1 MRLLMRAG
9 GIFLLSLALIL
20 SVAGC
25 RLAQRTSAPPPSAA
39 LTATTTATYG
49 DHTGSMEIGGLT
61 RTWLL
66 HVPTKYNSLSPAPLL
81 LALHGRLGD
90 GKGMASLT
98 HLSQVSDQNG
108 FIVVYPDGY
117 QRCWADGRG
126 ATAADQARVDDVA
139 FLSALVATLT
149 GTYAIDA
156 RRVYVTGISNGGFMA
171 QRLGCDLSAKIAA
184 IAVDAATFPVNL
196 ADRCA
201 PSHPMPVLLFNG
213 TDDPLVP
220 YQGGVVAGDRGEVYS
235 APQTAARWAALA
247 GCAPTTA
254 SATVPTLVNDGTTV
268 SDVTYSG
275 CRDSVLVRFYT
286 IDGGGHT
293 WPGGMQ
299 YLPASIVGKTTRNLD
314 ASQTLWQFFAQVTAR
329 NGA

>member
-1 MRLLMRAG
+1 MRLLRRVG
-9 GIFLLSLALIL
+9 GIVLLLLALTL
-20 SVAGC
+20 GAAGC
-25 RLAQRTSAPPPSAA
+25 RLTQHAPAPPPSAA
-39 LTATTTATYG
+39 MTATTAATYG
-49 DHTGSMEIGGLT
+49 DHTGSMVIGGLT

-66 HVPTKYNSLSPAPLL
+66 HVPTKYSSLNPAPLL

-98 HLSQVSDQNG
+98 HLSQVSDQYG
-108 FIVVYPDGY
+108 FVVVYPDGY
-117 QRCWADGRG
+117 QRGWADGRG
-126 ATAADQARVDDVA
+126 ATTADQAGVDDVA
-139 FLSALVATLT
+139 FLSALIATLSSA
-149 GTYAIDA
+149 YAIDA

-213 TDDPLVP
+213 TNDPLVP
-220 YQGGVVAGDRGEVYS
+220 YGGGVVAGDRGEVFS

-247 GCAPTTA
+247 GCAPTPA
-254 SATVPTLVNDGTTV
+254 SATASTLVNDGTTV

-275 CRDSVLVRFYT
+275 CGGNALVRLYT
-286 IDGGGHT
+286 INGGGHT
-293 WPGGMQ
+293 WPGGTQ
-299 YLPASIVGKTTRNLD
+299 YLPASIVGKTTHNLD
-314 ASQTLWQFFAQVTAR
+314 ASQTLWAFVSQFTLAS
-329 NGA
+329 

>member
-1 MRLLMRAG
+1 MGLLRRVG
-9 GIFLLSLALIL
+9 GVFLLVLALVL
-20 SVAGC
+20 SMAGC
-25 RLAQRTSAPPPSAA
+25 RLAQHTHALLPSAA
-39 LTATTTATYG
+39 MTATVAATYG
-49 DHTGSMEIGGLT
+49 DHTGSMEIGGLA

-66 HVPTKYNSLSPAPLL
+66 HVPDKYNSLNPAPLL

-98 HLSQVSDQNG
+98 HLNQISDQYG

-117 QRCWADGRG
+117 QRGWADGRG
-126 ATAADQARVDDVA
+126 ATTADLAGVGDVA
-139 FLSALVATLT
+139 FLSALIATLS
-149 GTYAIDA
+149 GTYAINA

-184 IAVDAATFPVNL
+184 IAVDAATFPVEL

-213 TDDPLVP
+213 TNDPLVP
-220 YQGGVVAGDRGEVYS
+220 YQGGTVAGDRGEVY
-235 APQTAARWAALA
+235 AVQQTAARWAALA

-254 SATVPTLVNDGTTV
+254 SATVPTIVSDGTTV
-268 SDVTYSG
+268 SDTTYSG
-275 CRDSVLVRFYT
+275 CRDDALVRFYT

-293 WPGGMQ
+293 WPGGTQ
-299 YLPASIVGKTTRNLD
+299 YLPASTVGKATRNLD
-314 ASQTLWQFFAQVTAR
+314 ASQTLWAFVSPFTLAS
-329 NGA
+329 